1 MKNALKKRLPA
12 VFVGMLLAVLAA
24 GCGNGEGEI
33 YPLTVDGT
41 AITLDVT
48 TMQTIYDA
56 GFEVTVLDTST
67 MDRYEIAGCGQRI
80 YGSEYRERRRCVC
93 NPRCSNR
100 RCVRHE

>member
-41 AITLDVT
+41 AINPSHLHSGAFRPPHKNHCSPLGSTLRD
-48 TMQTIYDA
+48 
-56 GFEVTVLDTST
+56 S
-67 MDRYEIAGCGQRI
+67 
-80 YGSEYRERRRCVC
+80 
-93 NPRCSNR
+93 CS
-100 RCVRHE
+100 

>member
-56 GFEVTVLDTST
+56 GFEVTVYD
-67 MDRYEIAGCGQRI
+67 GP
-80 YGSEYRERRRCVC
+80 V
-93 NPRCSNR
+93 
-100 RCVRHE
+100 